1 MPWRVVLKWRISN
14 PAGFEGGTKVYV
26 NTIDPWELR
35 RRAVAALLELRAGGA
50 WPPASASVTNA
61 SPRMRSCATRTAMP
75 RPGEPLAAFPF
86 EALRRTPDI
95 EAPGL
100 VAVDAADRLILDE
113 SASARAD
120 AVAGEL
126 VVIGDAYGALA
137 LGAAWDLAARDRRG
151 TGRVRVH
158 QDALMGERA
167 IAANAAG
174 LGLADVI
181 APSPALDAAL
191 VTGAR
196 VVLMRLP
203 RSLDALRDIAGLVAE
218 RAAPDVAVFA
228 GGRIKHMTRAMND
241 VLGAFF
247 ARRRDAC
254 AAEVARAHRTLRPR
268 RSGTH
273 AGRSTYRRP
282 RAARLRRH
290 VRRREHRCRHPVA
303 PPHLPDVLPGGGP
316 NDPWLDLACGNGI
329 IGAWLA
335 TRHPSSFVV
344 SSDPSSSAVVGRARR
359 CGRIVSR
366 TACALSRADALE
378 ERPDAS
384 ASLITLNPPFHSGA
398 AVTDQIAPR
407 LFADA
412 ARVLRPGGELWCV
425 WNSPLRYRAALER
438 IVGPTRQVARDP
450 RFTVTVTTRR

>member
-1 MPWRVVLKWRISN
+1 
-14 PAGFEGGTKVYV
+14 
-26 NTIDPWELR
+26 
-35 RRAVAALLELRAGGA
+35 
-50 WPPASASVTNA
+50 
-61 SPRMRSCATRTAMP
+61 MP

-86 EALRRTPDI
+86 AALRRTPDI

-167 IAANAAG
+167 IAANAAA

-181 APSPALDAAL
+181 APSPVLDAAL

-203 RSLDALRDIAGLVAE
+203 RSLDALRDVAGLIAE
-218 RAAPDVAVFA
+218 RAAPDAAVFA

-247 ARRRDAC
+247 ARVD
-254 AAEVARAHRTLRPR
+254 V
-268 RSGTH
+268 TH
-273 AGRSTYRRP
+273 ARQKSRVLIARSPRDGRAPTP
-282 RAARLRRH
+282 AAARIDGLELRAYGGTFGGASIDAGTRLLLS
-290 VRRREHRCRHPVA
+290 
-303 PPHLPDVLPGGGP
+303 HLPDVLPGGGP
-316 NDPWLDLACGNGI
+316 DDPWLDLACGNGI

-344 SSDPSSSAVVGRARR
+344 SSDPSSSAVASACETMRANRVEDR
-359 CGRIVSR
+359 VRVE
-366 TACALSRADALE
+366 RADALE

-450 RFTVTVTTRR
+450 RFTVTVTTRH